1 MKMNICC
8 IFGQDNEWS
17 NCGGTGRALAWL
29 CQMAAR
35 TLDKEKGK
43 KNEAESDDIKKRG
56 NAEVDCQKAGW
67 DYAG

>member
-17 NCGGTGRALAWL
+17 DCGGTGRALAWL

-35 TLDKEKGK
+35 TLESGKG
-43 KNEAESDDIKKRG
+43 EE
-56 NAEVDCQKAGW
+56 E
-67 DYAG
+67 